1 MPDSSLHGPRDDDY
15 VVTMRVIK
23 FRACRP
29 RQPRAQRSPRAPANV
44 CFAFHALLQRR
55 ALCSERNP
63 ARVNKVN
70 FGSLEADPRSPN
82 VIGHFVDTSG
92 SCVKPSYTV
101 FNGIYFK
108 REE

>member
-23 FRACRP
+23 FRARRP

-63 ARVNKVN
+63 ARVNKIN

-82 VIGHFVDTSG
+82 VIGHFVYTSG

>member
-1 MPDSSLHGPRDDDY
+1 MPDSSLHGPRNDDY

-23 FRACRP
+23 FRARRP
-29 RQPRAQRSPRAPANV
+29 RQPRAPANV

-63 ARVNKVN
+63 ARVNKV
-70 FGSLEADPRSPN
+70 GSLEADPRSPN